1 MAVRNLRPLD
11 TLGLFWFK
19 RTATPSHALTLGPA
33 LVSQPVAYSS
43 SRFLRF
49 SVWPTGWRRC
59 WVGTSW
65 PLFQVVA
72 RAGPRAGP
80 AVWEIKE
87 LYLNHTHDQTVPGV
101 LEAVSARAASASA
114 VRVVIRV
121 RDDDEAVKAIRRAS
135 YVPVYQEHVYRRAGR
150 TDSRCSRPAPPTE
163 MIGLRRRR
171 ASDLHGLFRLYSVAT
186 PLPVR
191 SSWAMTAREW
201 TDILEPT
208 PPGSED
214 WVVEQ
219 QGELRAWIRIGRVRS
234 ATWILVV
241 ASPKCEAERLR
252 AVEVLLANSGGD
264 EVVSLVPHYDI
275 TTVTMFENLGFQ
287 REHSFQLLSRTLPIR
302 SAQPARV
309 VATAGP

>member
-1 MAVRNLRPLD
+1 
-11 TLGLFWFK
+11 
-19 RTATPSHALTLGPA
+19 
-33 LVSQPVAYSS
+33 
-43 SRFLRF
+43 
-49 SVWPTGWRRC
+49 
-59 WVGTSW
+59 
-65 PLFQVVA
+65 
-72 RAGPRAGP
+72 
-80 AVWEIKE
+80 
-87 LYLNHTHDQTVPGV
+87 
-101 LEAVSARAASASA
+101 
-114 VRVVIRV
+114 
-121 RDDDEAVKAIRRAS
+121 
-135 YVPVYQEHVYRRAGR
+135 
-150 TDSRCSRPAPPTE
+150 

-171 ASDLHGLFRLYSVAT
+171 DSDLHGLFRLYSVAT

-191 SSWAMTAREW
+191 SNWAMTAREW
-201 TDILEPT
+201 TDTLEPT

-252 AVEVLLANSGGD
+252 AVEGLLANSGDGD
-264 EVVSLVPHYDI
+264 VVSLVPHYDV

-287 REHSFQLLSRTLPIR
+287 RERSFQLLSRTLPIR